1 MKLREEMWTLENIPV
16 SSGIEESWLICL
28 FIQQIANDSGIV
40 IGIGATL
47 VNF

>member
-1 MKLREEMWTLENIPV
+1 MKLREKVWTLENIPV
-16 SSGIEESWLICL
+16 SSGIEKSWVICL

-40 IGIGATL
+40 VGIGAAL